1 MATKK
6 AKTPARPWTKGGKA
20 KTAAKE
26 GMKVMSGREAVA
38 EAAKVQAIA
47 QRKARNATPV
57 IMPAPAGHP
66 AAKLQ
71 APLHPTD
78 AELRRGRRQA
88 QHEEARADAHEA
100 GAKAATKAPAKQAP
114 AKEAPAKEK
123 APKTLSARA
132 QIAADAEAG
141 KLPSPP
147 NWEKRTHYKA
157 QHAALVEMAT
167 KGDLKG
173 LQGFE
178 MPGAVTQL
186 NRYRDLCVIA
196 LKAKGAQP
204 ARITPAKRRAR

>member
-1 MATKK
+1 MATK
-6 AKTPARPWTKGGKA
+6 AKTPAKPWTKNGKA
-20 KTAAKE
+20 KAGKA
-26 GMKVMSGREAVA
+26 GMTVMSGREATA
-38 EAAKVQAIA
+38 AAAAKDAA
-47 QRKARNATPV
+47 ARRKASREARNAAPT

-66 AAKLQ
+66 AAKQ

-78 AELRRGRRQA
+78 AEMRRGRRQA

-100 GAKAATKAPAKQAP
+100 GTKAPAKQAP
-114 AKEAPAKEK
+114 AKAPAKEK
-123 APKTLSARA
+123 APKALSARA
-132 QIAADAEAG
+132 QVAADAEAG

-157 QHAALVEMAT
+157 QHAALVELAT

-178 MPGAVTQL
+178 MPGAMTQL
-186 NRYRDLCVIA
+186 NRYRDLCIIA

-204 ARITPAKRRAR
+204 ARIAPARRRAR